1 MTNGSPIW
9 YNIYVMKGERK
20 MKVTENMVNVLGV
33 LNGLEGGKGF
43 AKDVLAGIE
52 GKTFNAVNAT
62 LAACAGKGLCTK
74 EKMACGEKMLT
85 CYTITDAGKEI
96 LVKDE
101 DAE

>member
-1 MTNGSPIW
+1 
-9 YNIYVMKGERK
+9 
-20 MKVTENMVNVLGV
+20 MKVTENMVKVLGV

-43 AKDVLAGIE
+43 AKDVLAKME

-85 CYTITDAGKEI
+85 CYTITNAGKEVI
-96 LVKDE
+96 APKE

>member
-1 MTNGSPIW
+1 
-9 YNIYVMKGERK
+9 
-20 MKVTENMVNVLGV
+20 MKVTENMVKVLGV

-43 AKDVLAGIE
+43 AKDVLAKME

-62 LAACAGKGLCTK
+62 LAASAGKDLCIK

-85 CYTITDAGKEI
+85 CYTITDAGKEVI
-96 LVKDE
+96 APKE